1 MNRREFNQYLSECNF
16 RELFI
21 MEMGWNR
28 FRAKADIWPIN
39 VDGVDYC
46 MTSIAERNGFQ
57 VITCPVKSIPPTSVC
72 RKIDMKLR
80 RNANDYICIYY
91 IEGSGHHQ
99 WVAPVKTV
107 EKRDI
112 VAIEYE

>member
-39 VDGVDYC
+39 VDGVDYA
-46 MTSIAERNGFQ
+46 ILKE
-57 VITCPVKSIPPTSVC
+57 VKNVGTTYVFLSNVANSEDMMIRKSV
-72 RKIDMKLR
+72 
-80 RNANDYICIYY
+80 NDEDYVPLDGDKEFELACLLLF
-91 IEGSGHHQ
+91 
-99 WVAPVKTV
+99 K
-107 EKRDI
+107 
-112 VAIEYE
+112 

>member
-57 VITCPVKSIPPTSVC
+57 IIT
-72 RKIDMKLR
+72 
-80 RNANDYICIYY
+80 
-91 IEGSGHHQ
+91 
-99 WVAPVKTV
+99 
-107 EKRDI
+107 
-112 VAIEYE
+112 

>member
-39 VDGVDYC
+39 
-46 MTSIAERNGFQ
+46 
-57 VITCPVKSIPPTSVC
+57 
-72 RKIDMKLR
+72 
-80 RNANDYICIYY
+80 CIF
-91 IEGSGHHQ
+91 
-99 WVAPVKTV
+99 
-107 EKRDI
+107 
-112 VAIEYE
+112 